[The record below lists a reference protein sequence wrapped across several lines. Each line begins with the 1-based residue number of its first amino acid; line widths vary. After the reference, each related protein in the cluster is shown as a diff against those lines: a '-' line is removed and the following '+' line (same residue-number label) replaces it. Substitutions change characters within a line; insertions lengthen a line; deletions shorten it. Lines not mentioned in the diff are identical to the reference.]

1 MNGRAFS
8 SEVETGSRRENA
20 SNQESRTPFRFH
32 RNGKGS
38 SGPITRRGFVGG
50 AILASLS
57 GKALAQGFA
66 GLGESADGFASVV
79 PGRAFAFPAD
89 HGPHPEFR
97 IEWWYVTANLA
108 DARGTA
114 YGVQWTLFRQAIAAG
129 GPQEGW
135 ANQQIWMGHAA
146 VTRADTHRFSQAF
159 ARGGVGQAGVD
170 AKPFHAWIDAW
181 EMRGLDPGNDD
192 NIAPCQLKASG
203 TDFSYALR
211 LDAERPLV
219 LQGDGGYSRKS
230 LREQAS
236 YYYSQPH
243 YTATGILTMDDR
255 PVDVTGM
262 AWLDREWSSQPLA
275 SDQSGWDWLSLH
287 FNAGDKLMLY
297 RMRQTDGQHYG
308 SGKWIAPDGTA
319 EILGSEDIAMTPLTV
334 TVIEGRKIPT
344 AWRIAV
350 AKMALAIECRPLNP
364 RSWMGT
370 SFPYW
375 EGPIRFAG
383 SHTGVGYLEMTGY

>member
-1 MNGRAFS
+1 MKIKWL
-8 SEVETGSRRENA
+8 
-20 SNQESRTPFRFH
+20 P
-32 RNGKGS
+32 
-38 SGPITRRGFVGG
+38 
-50 AILASLS
+50 LALS
-57 GKALAQGFA
+57 VLLLSACDDEKAPAEGFA
-66 GLGESADGFASVV
+66 GLGNEAAAFHQVV
-79 PGRAFAFPAD
+79 PGKVFSFPED
-89 HGPHPEFR
+89 HGPHNGFR
-97 IEWWYVTANLA
+97 IEWWYVTANLMDSSGA
-108 DARGTA
+108 SHGA
-114 YGVQWTLFRQAIAAG
+114 QWTLFRQAMAPGAEL
-129 GPQEGW
+129 EGW

-146 VTRADTHRFSQAF
+146 VTSADTHRYAETF

-170 AKPFHAWIDAW
+170 AKPFRAWIDSW
-181 EMRGLDPGNDD
+181 EMRGLDGMSDTA
-192 NIAPCQLKASG
+192 IAPLDLKASG
-203 TDFSYALR
+203 ADFSYALR

-243 YTATGILTMDDR
+243 YTAKGILTIDDK

-275 SDQSGWDWLSLH
+275 ADQSGWDWLSLH

-308 SGKWIAPDGTA
+308 SGKWIAPDGKTELLA
-319 EILGSEDIAMTPLTV
+319 SADITMTPLTY
-334 TVIEGRKIPT
+334 TEIEKRKIPT
-344 AWRIAV
+344 TWRIAIPT
-350 AKMALAIECRPLNP
+350 MALSIECTPLNA

-383 SHTGVGYLEMTGY
+383 SHTGLGYLEMTGY

>member
-1 MNGRAFS
+1 M
-8 SEVETGSRRENA
+8 
-20 SNQESRTPFRFH
+20 
-32 RNGKGS
+32 KGS
-38 SGPITRRGFVGG
+38 GLITRRGFIGG
-50 AILASLS
+50 TLLTAFG
-57 GKALAQGFA
+57 GKAPAQGFA
-66 GLGESADGFASVV
+66 GLGESADGFATVV
-79 PGRAFAFPAD
+79 PGRTFAFPAD

-108 DARGTA
+108 DARGAA
-114 YGVQWTLFRQAIAAG
+114 YGAQWTLFRQAIAAG

-146 VTRADTHRFSQAF
+146 VTRADTHRFAQAF
-159 ARGGVGQAGVD
+159 ARGGIGQAGVD
-170 AKPFHAWIDAW
+170 AKPFRAWIDAW
-181 EMRGLDPGNDD
+181 EMHGLDPVNDD
-192 NIAPCQLKASG
+192 NIAPCELKAAG
-203 TDFSYALR
+203 ADFSYTLR
-211 LDAERPLV
+211 LDADRPLV

-243 YTATGILTMDDR
+243 YAAKGVLTIDDK

-297 RMRQTDGQHYG
+297 RMRQTDGRHYG

-319 EILGSEDIAMTPLTV
+319 EMLGSADIAMTPLAFTE
-334 TVIEGRKIPT
+334 IEKRKIPT
-344 AWRIAV
+344 TWRIAIP
-350 AKMALAIECRPLNP
+350 KMALSIECTPLNA

-375 EGPIRFAG
+375 EGPISFAG
-383 SHTGVGYLEMTGY
+383 SHTGLGYLEMTGY